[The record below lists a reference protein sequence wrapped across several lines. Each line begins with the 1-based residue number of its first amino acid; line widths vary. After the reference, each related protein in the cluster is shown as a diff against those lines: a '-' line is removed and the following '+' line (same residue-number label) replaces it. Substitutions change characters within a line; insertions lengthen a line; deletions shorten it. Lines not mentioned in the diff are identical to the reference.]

1 MRSWTTLFEKTV
13 IRSVSFDSLPEEI
26 VIEILSRLPVKS
38 LSRCKCLCKSLLK
51 LISNHYFVQSHLE
64 ASKYT
69 PRIIFTTVSD
79 QSKERTSLSSLEY
92 DQTTSDHVPNNYL
105 VSLQGELSIA
115 GSCNGLLCLSEY
127 QTSMVLCNPA
137 TKEYI
142 EVPFDIVEV
151 PAGYMRVTNLG
162 VGHVHTDQY
171 KVVRIDNYV
180 TDPSYHNNDIDDD
193 LGYYY
198 VHVYT
203 LGTKCWRRIKKQ
215 CHSAVPFNLPYLNGA
230 LHWGNADR
238 QDPHLQ
244 GV

>member
-38 LSRCKCLCKSLLK
+38 LSRCKGLCKSLLK
-51 LISNHYFVQSHLE
+51 LISNPYFVQSHLE
-64 ASKYT
+64 ASKNT

-79 QSKERTSLSSLEY
+79 QSME
-92 DQTTSDHVPNNYL
+92 Q
-105 VSLQGELSIA
+105 
-115 GSCNGLLCLSEY
+115 Y

-203 LGTKCWRRIKKQ
+203 LGTKCGRRIKKQ

-230 LHWGNADR
+230 RHWGNADR